1 MNLEMKLTKTD
12 DFKRRRSGKEFKNRT
27 RQYNQAHALLFSL
40 DNKNLQRSGEE
51 NQMIYGRIKFPCP
64 LGGNFHN
71 YKRVLF

>member
-1 MNLEMKLTKTD
+1 MNLEMKLTKTE
-12 DFKRRRSGKEFKNRT
+12 DFKRRRPGKEFKNRI
-27 RQYNQAHALLFSL
+27 RLYNQAHALL
-40 DNKNLQRSGEE
+40 KNLQRTIEE